1 MYASHFLRFS
11 QIIFHAGPTNSGK
24 TYTALER
31 LKTASKGLYLG
42 PLRLLAAEIY
52 ETLTSAGIYT
62 NLFTGQERREIPFAT
77 HSAATV
83 EMAPT
88 SEDFDVVVIDEI
100 QMISDPYRG
109 FAWTRALMG
118 IRCKE
123 IHVCGGL
130 EAKDMVRKIAD
141 FCGDDL
147 EVVTYKRFSALV
159 LQDKS
164 LATSS
169 KALGSYKNVSPLLVT
184 AVDCRFF
191 LTRFGPYT
199 GATWRLHRSILEE

>member
-1 MYASHFLRFS
+1 
-11 QIIFHAGPTNSGK
+11 
-24 TYTALER
+24 LER
-31 LKTASKGLYLG
+31 LKTANKGLYLG

-62 NLFTGQERREIPFAT
+62 NLYTGQERREIPFAT

-130 EAKDMVRKIAD
+130 EAKDMVQKIVD
-141 FCGDDL
+141 FCGDEL
-147 EVVTYKRFSALV
+147 EVVTYERFSTLTV
-159 LQDKS
+159 QDKS

-169 KALGSYKNVSPLLVT
+169 KALGSYKNVSPYWSPAMQCSFFSLTRLLSGHRCNLVT
-184 AVDCRFF
+184 A
-191 LTRFGPYT
+191 
-199 GATWRLHRSILEE
+199 S

>member
-1 MYASHFLRFS
+1 M
-11 QIIFHAGPTNSGK
+11 
-24 TYTALER
+24 
-31 LKTASKGLYLG
+31 YLG

-88 SEDFDVVVIDEI
+88 SQDFDVVVIDEI

-118 IRCKE
+118 MRCKE

-130 EAKDMVRKIAD
+130 EAKDMVQKIAD
-141 FCGDDL
+141 FCGDEL
-147 EVVTYKRFSALV
+147 EVVTYERFSALIV
-159 LQDKS
+159 QDKS
-164 LATSS
+164 LATSP
-169 KALGSYKNVSPLLVT
+169 KALGSYKNVSPYWSQQRN
-184 AVDCRFF
+184 AAFF
-191 LTRFGPYT
+191 SLSCLDT
-199 GATWRLHRSILEE
+199 GATWRLHRGILEE

>member
-1 MYASHFLRFS
+1 M
-11 QIIFHAGPTNSGK
+11 
-24 TYTALER
+24 ER
-31 LKTASKGLYLG
+31 LKSAKKGLYLG

-62 NLFTGQERREIPFAT
+62 NLFTGQERREVPFAT

-88 SEDFDVVVIDEI
+88 TEEFDVVVIDEI

-130 EAKDMVRKIAD
+130 EAKDMIEKITD
-141 FCGDDL
+141 FCGDEL
-147 EVVTYKRFSALV
+147 EVVTYERFSKLYV
-159 LQDKS
+159 QDKS
-164 LATSS
+164 LASSS
-169 KALGSYKNVSPLLVT
+169 KALGSYKNVSPRWFS
-184 AVDCRFF
+184 AMRCRFF
-191 LTRFGPYT
+191 SRLYCPDS
-199 GATWRLHRSILEE
+199 GATW